1 MRDLQQLVTELVDGG
16 IGMLSTVWP
25 RSVAGREVSRL
36 AREGYRIGVPHAC
49 EFTLSF
55 ESEHAGAA
63 LAAVEAAG
71 VGKGGRVP
79 AKRPCTIR
87 APMPLSASRLHV
99 PTPRLQRLVA
109 PYGGYAAAS
118 GPAERTG
125 RPQLRCSSTAA

>member
-36 AREGYRIGVPHAC
+36 AREGYRIGVPH
-49 EFTLSF
+49 EFEFSLSF

-71 VGKGGRVP
+71 FGKGDRVP
-79 AKRPCTIR
+79 ANRHCTIR
-87 APMPLSASRLHV
+87 VPMPLSAYHLHV
-99 PTPRLQRLVA
+99 TTSRLQRLVA
-109 PYGGYAAAS
+109 PYG
-118 GPAERTG
+118 
-125 RPQLRCSSTAA
+125 